1 MGMKSEHM
9 VSDEIQRQLEDLVES
24 IKIKKLLLQKDRQIK
39 VDGKKL
45 NKQMASIEANKRL
58 KEIWK

>member
-1 MGMKSEHM
+1 MKSEHM
-9 VSDEIQRQLEDLVES
+9 VLDEIQRQLEDLIES

-39 VDGKKL
+39 VDRKKL
-45 NKQMASIEANKRL
+45 NKEMASIEANKRL

>member
-1 MGMKSEHM
+1 MKSEHM
-9 VSDEIQRQLEDLVES
+9 VLDEIQRQLEDLIES

-39 VDGKKL
+39 VDKKKL
-45 NKQMASIEANKRL
+45 NKEMASIEANKRL